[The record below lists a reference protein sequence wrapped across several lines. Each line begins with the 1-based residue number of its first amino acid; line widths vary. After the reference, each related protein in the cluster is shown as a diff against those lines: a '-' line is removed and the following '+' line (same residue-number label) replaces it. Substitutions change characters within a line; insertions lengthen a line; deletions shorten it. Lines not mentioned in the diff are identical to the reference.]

1 MGFDGMF
8 FRRTNYEDLAQRE
21 KTKTMEMVW
30 KASDNL
36 GE

>member
-1 MGFDGMF
+1 MGFDGLF
-8 FRRTNYEDLAQRE
+8 FRRADYEDLNQRE
-21 KTKTMEMVW
+21 QTKTMEIIW

>member
-1 MGFDGMF
+1 MGFDAML
-8 FRRTNYEDLAQRE
+8 FRRADYEDMNQRLQ
-21 KTKTMEMVW
+21 TKTMEMVW